1 MMNLRSFFD
10 YIKKDKRALLC
21 LILFLLGFS
30 LLIMG
35 SLGKSDSSADISSS
49 EEEKIKSLCK
59 SVEGVGECQVTLT
72 YEGENVAAIVV
83 LCDGGDRISV
93 QKRLSDML
101 VTLYDIGYNRVKID
115 RLC

>member
-21 LILFLLGFS
+21 LILFLLGFA
-30 LLIMG
+30 LLIIG
-35 SLGKSDSSADISSS
+35 SLDKGGDEGNTSVG
-49 EEEKIKSLCK
+49 EEEKIKSLCM
-59 SVEGVGECQVTLT
+59 SVDGVGECRVTLT
-72 YEGENVAAIVV
+72 YEGECVAGIVV
-83 LCDGGDRISV
+83 LCDGGDRVSV

-101 VTLYDIGYNRVKID
+101 VTLYDIGYNRVRID